1 MIQMKK
7 ILQVSAILVATIFYA
22 QKISDYQYIYVPET
36 FTDKKANKYGLD
48 DLLIKKLKQN
58 KYTII
63 KESKLNWPAELANN
77 PCQVLT
83 VEVSD
88 TSNMFKNKVK
98 IDFKDCEN
106 KSLLSLDGTTYLK
119 EFETGMQ
126 DALANAAKKIP
137 TSMPVEMSFVTQ
149 KEEPKQIISKVESV
163 KQEVAAVPEIKTA
176 QIVSAPKTVATAES
190 TAEIYSNG
198 TMSLNRIFLSNG
210 EFILV
215 NPNNSVPFATF
226 KPSTQKNI
234 YRVQLSDGS
243 ATLGY
248 FENGKIVIELANSDG
263 SFQKEVFGK
272 K

>member
-7 ILQVSAILVATIFYA
+7 ILQVSGILVTTIFYA
-22 QKISDYQYIYVPET
+22 QKISGYQYIYVPET

-63 KESKLNWPAELANN
+63 KENKLNWPAELANN

-106 KSLLSLDGTTYLK
+106 KSLLSLDGTTYVK
-119 EFETGMQ
+119 EFEPGMQ
-126 DALANAAKKIP
+126 DALANAAKNIP
-137 TSMPVEMSFVTQ
+137 TSMPVEKSLVLQ
-149 KEEPKQIISKVESV
+149 KEEPMQVISKVESV

-190 TAEIYSNG
+190 TAEIYTNG
-198 TMSLNRIFLSNG
+198 TMSLNRIFLANG

-226 KPSTQKNI
+226 KPSSKKDI
-234 YRVQLSDGS
+234 YHVQLSDGS
-243 ATLGY
+243 KTVGY
-248 FENGKIVIELANSDG
+248 LENGEISIEVAKSDG
-263 SFQKEVFGK
+263 TYNNLIFK
-272 K
+272 KK